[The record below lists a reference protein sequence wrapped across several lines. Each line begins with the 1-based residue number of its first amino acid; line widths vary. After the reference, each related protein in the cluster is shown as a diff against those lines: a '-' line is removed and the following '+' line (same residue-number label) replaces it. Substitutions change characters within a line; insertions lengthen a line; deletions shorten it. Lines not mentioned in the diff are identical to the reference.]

1 MIKIAVD
8 ARPLSSAV
16 SGISRL
22 ISKILENLDKDF
34 EFYLCSH
41 LPIHRDFE
49 NLLKK
54 PNLHWKTLRIT
65 PFSKKGWTWY
75 LTDLVYYLNYRLKPN
90 IFWGTQQTI
99 PFFLKSSIKTMITI
113 CDFVLYF
120 YPDSMR
126 KIALYQQKFFLK
138 SSFKKANLSICIS
151 KTTMEDAIRFFPF
164 VKNIR
169 AIPLGFD
176 MPKKIKKIENPLLK
190 SNYILAVSTIE
201 PRKNYSTLLE
211 AYYDYYTKE
220 KEEPYSLFIIGK
232 KGWESKEFYDKL
244 EKIQKQTNKIF
255 VLDNVSDQ
263 ELYNFYQ
270 NCAFFVMPSLYEGFG
285 IPIIEALCFNKNVLI
300 SDIPVFREIAR
311 DYATYI
317 PPKDIEA
324 WSIAIQNFVNLH
336 RNNKLKLVNFDPL
349 QVSWKN
355 TANLYKEAFN
365 SLISS

>member
-8 ARPLSSAV
+8 ARPLSSSV

-22 ISKILENLDKDF
+22 ISKILEMIDEDF
-34 EFYLCSH
+34 EFFLFSH
-41 LPIHRDFE
+41 LPIHQDFE
-49 NLLKK
+49 NLLTK
-54 PNLHWKTLRIT
+54 PNIHWKTLRIT
-65 PFSKKGWTWY
+65 PLSKKGWTWY
-75 LTDLVYYLNYRLKPN
+75 LTDLVYYLNYELKPN

-99 PFFLKSSIKTMITI
+99 PFFLNSSIKTLVTI

-120 YPDSMR
+120 YPNSMR

-138 SSFKKANLSICIS
+138 RSLKRANLSICIS
-151 KTTMEDAIRFFPF
+151 NSTMEDAIRFFPF
-164 VKNIR
+164 IKNIR

-176 MPKKIKKIENPLLK
+176 MPKEIKKIDNPLLR

-211 AYYDYYTKE
+211 AYYNYYMKE
-220 KEEPYSLFIIGK
+220 KEEPYSLVIIGK
-232 KGWESKEFYDKL
+232 KGWETKEFYNRL
-244 EKIQKQTNKIF
+244 EKIQKITNKIF
-255 VLDNVSDQ
+255 VLDNITDI

-300 SDIPVFREIAR
+300 SDIPVFREIGK
-311 DYATYI
+311 DYANYI

-324 WSIAIQNFVNLH
+324 WSLAIQNFVKLH
-336 RNNKLKLVNFDPL
+336 RNHKLKPVNYDSN

-355 TANLYKEAFN
+355 TAKLYKEAFN